1 MSSNQVEKNAQRL
14 NQVLRELGKSLDK
27 ERRVR
32 IRKLLADTYEAMN
45 AQPLDGKRCLALSDE
60 IDATLLELENENL
73 ESSIGMTGAEGSKK
87 SSKKKK
93 SAESPKTD
101 DKKKTEE
108 RKKRKVKAEKEGKSS
123 EISAQEGQSEKTA
136 LSQTV
141 EVDDKPVCPSEQN
154 CLRSFAQT
162 EAITSELK
170 PCYEISHMSSPSES
184 VECAENRE
192 DKCPS
197 KGLSDKSNLQSVE
210 LAVGS
215 SSDTNASGGKDGAP
229 SSDLKSDADDI
240 GLFDLIHVEVRCL
253 IRIRAVVRPPF
264 IGKFVEFAEAFAE
277 SRESRIEAFI
287 SVLSPNTEEFGC
299 KTEVE
304 VGYDDDLIPNMPGLD
319 LVLHPKKKKR

>member
-45 AQPLDGKRCLALSDE
+45 ARPLDGKRCLALSDE
-60 IDATLLELENENL
+60 IDATLLELENGNL
-73 ESSIGMTGAEGSKK
+73 ESSIGMVSAEGSKK
-87 SSKKKK
+87 SETSKKKK

-154 CLRSFAQT
+154 CLRNFTQT

-170 PCYEISHMSSPSES
+170 PCYEISHVSSPSES

-192 DKCPS
+192 DICPS
-197 KGLSDKSNLQSVE
+197 NDSK
-210 LAVGS
+210 
-215 SSDTNASGGKDGAP
+215 ASEGKDGAP

-287 SVLSPNTEEFGC
+287 SVLSPNTEDFGC

>member
-45 AQPLDGKRCLALSDE
+45 ARPLDGKRCLALSDE
-60 IDATLLELENENL
+60 IDATLLELENGNL
-73 ESSIGMTGAEGSKK
+73 ESSMGMVSAEGSKK
-87 SSKKKK
+87 SETSKKKK

-154 CLRSFAQT
+154 CLRSFTQT

-170 PCYEISHMSSPSES
+170 PCYEISHMSSPSENN
-184 VECAENRE
+184 ECAENCE

-197 KGLSDKSNLQSVE
+197 NDSK
-210 LAVGS
+210 
-215 SSDTNASGGKDGAP
+215 ASGGKDGAP
-229 SSDLKSDADDI
+229 ASDLKSDADDI

-264 IGKFVEFAEAFAE
+264 IGKFVEFAESFAE

-287 SVLSPNTEEFGC
+287 SVLSPNTEDFGC